1 MKGAGTMRCVMVI
14 FSSVTLSKKLA
25 DCAIETALQEDSKL
39 LMVEIRSRRV
49 SKKVALMT
57 EERGFMGKEVVD
69 RLEREI
75 TRERL
80 DHIGRQ
86 VKELEARAKKEGVTT
101 EKITL
106 EKASINKIL
115 EIAREKNVS
124 VIIAEKRL
132 ERIAD
137 SESVPF
143 EMIRVKE

>member
-1 MKGAGTMRCVMVI
+1 MRCVMVI

>member
-1 MKGAGTMRCVMVI
+1 MVI